1 MFGVGASGDV
11 LKGVSSARLLQ
22 PCRSCL
28 LEHLLLLLVVA
39 RQSAGEGTHEVASM
53 VGESIHH
60 MLAHF
65 LCRLLLAL
73 HLSCKRPI
81 ITTSFIHHPLQHKEQ
96 LHGTC

>member
-1 MFGVGASGDV
+1 MFGVGASGVV

-53 VGESIHH
+53 VGESIHSH
-60 MLAHF
+60 AGPFSFADFFSHFTCLA
-65 LCRLLLAL
+65 
-73 HLSCKRPI
+73 SGP
-81 ITTSFIHHPLQHKEQ
+81 
-96 LHGTC
+96 